1 MLSTLRPSLFAR
13 STIPKIVY
21 EEKLLTECI
30 NFLPVEL
37 KREIL
42 SYLHMGIILSL
53 YEQPKTTI
61 MYCMR
66 MERQDRNLTNTSISF
81 FAEYSA
87 RELIHLILFTE
98 SINKKFI
105 MRHLIDYKKRE
116 TQTQKR
122 KHDEKVE
129 QSRLSL
135 LLDTGDYFLNKLTY
149 HNYLIVR
156 KTKCGFKAIKI
167 IIRQHKII
175 IPPNPKIFAIKF
187 TSICTKITIPERLM
201 GWLQRI
207 DILNTSP
214 IININDKEPV
224 KREDVVQFVLAN
236 LHT

>member
-1 MLSTLRPSLFAR
+1 MLLQTSRFAR
-13 STIPKIVY
+13 STEPKIVY
-21 EEKLLTECI
+21 EEKPLTECI

-53 YEQPKTTI
+53 YEQSKSTI
-61 MYCMR
+61 LYCIK
-66 MERQDRNLTNTSISF
+66 MERMDRRLSCPSVFT
-81 FAEYSA
+81 EYTA

-98 SINKKFI
+98 TINKKYI

-116 TQTQKR
+116 TQHKNL
-122 KHDEKVE
+122 KHDEEIE

-149 HNYLIVR
+149 HNYLIIR
-156 KTKCGFKAIKI
+156 KTKCGFKAIKFI
-167 IIRQHKII
+167 LRQNKII

-207 DILNTSP
+207 DNLNNSP
-214 IININDKEPV
+214 TININDLEPV
-224 KREDVVQFVLAN
+224 KKEDVVEFVLAG
-236 LHT
+236 LHA

>member
-1 MLSTLRPSLFAR
+1 MLLQTSRFAR
-13 STIPKIVY
+13 STEPKIVY

-53 YEQPKTTI
+53 YEQPKSTI
-61 MYCMR
+61 LYCIK
-66 MERQDRNLTNTSISF
+66 MERMDRRLGCPSVFT
-81 FAEYSA
+81 EYSA

-149 HNYLIVR
+149 HNYLIIR

-167 IIRQHKII
+167 MIRQHKII
-175 IPPNPKIFAIKF
+175 IPPNPRIFAIKF
-187 TSICTKITIPERLM
+187 TSICTKITIPEKLM

-207 DILNTSP
+207 DILNTSV

-224 KREDVVQFVLAN
+224 KKEDVVQFVLAN

>member
-1 MLSTLRPSLFAR
+1 MLSTIRPSLFAK
-13 STIPKIVY
+13 SSVPKIVY
-21 EEKLLTECI
+21 EELPLTTCI

-53 YEQPKTTI
+53 YEQSKSTI
-61 MYCMR
+61 LYCIK
-66 MERQDRNLTNTSISF
+66 MERMDRRLGCPPV

-98 SINKKFI
+98 SINKKYI

-122 KHDEKVE
+122 KHDEEIE
-129 QSRLSL
+129 QHRLSL
-135 LLDTGDYFLNKLTY
+135 LLDSGDYFLNKLTY
-149 HNYLIVR
+149 HNYLIIR

-167 IIRQHKII
+167 IIRQNKII
-175 IPPNPKIFAIKF
+175 VPPIPRLFSIKF
-187 TSICTKITIPERLM
+187 TSICTKITIPENLM

-207 DILNTSP
+207 DNLNNSVT
-214 IININDKEPV
+214 ININDLEPV
-224 KREDVVQFVLAN
+224 KKENVVDFVLFG
-236 LHT
+236 LH

>member
-1 MLSTLRPSLFAR
+1 MLLQTSRFAR
-13 STIPKIVY
+13 STVPKIVY
-21 EEKLLTECI
+21 EEKPLTECI

-53 YEQPKTTI
+53 YEQSKSTI
-61 MYCMR
+61 LYCIK
-66 MERQDRNLTNTSISF
+66 MERMDRRLGCPPVF
-81 FAEYSA
+81 WEYSA

-98 SINKKFI
+98 SINKKYI

-122 KHDEKVE
+122 KHDEEKE
-129 QSRLSL
+129 QQRLSL

-167 IIRQHKII
+167 IIRQNKII
-175 IPPNPKIFAIKF
+175 IPPNPQIFTIKF
-187 TSICTKITIPERLM
+187 TSICTKITIPENLM

-207 DILNTSP
+207 DILNTSV

-224 KREDVVQFVLAN
+224 KKEDVVEFILAG
-236 LHT
+236 LH